1 MGTPLVP
8 TVFDFGRKGKPPT
21 NPELLDWLAVELME
35 SGWRMKHIHRLIVTS
50 QAYRMSSSSSK
61 ADSETIRKDPENRF
75 YWRANAGRMESQT
88 LRDSLL
94 QLAHVLDLSMGGAPI
109 PASQDQS
116 NRRSLYYFHS
126 HNEHN
131 KFLSMFDDASV
142 LDCYRRAQSIV
153 PQQALALENSQLAIE
168 CSQKIAD
175 RVVSHLQSNDVAIP
189 KESFVRTAFHVVL
202 STEPSADEL
211 SAAIRGLSRWI
222 ELATK
227 AGKENPESLARVN
240 LIQALI
246 NHNDF
251 ITIR

>member
-1 MGTPLVP
+1 
-8 TVFDFGRKGKPPT
+8 
-21 NPELLDWLAVELME
+21 
-35 SGWRMKHIHRLIVTS
+35 
-50 QAYRMSSSSSK
+50 
-61 ADSETIRKDPENRF
+61 
-75 YWRANAGRMESQT
+75 MESQT

-94 QLAHVLDLSMGGAPI
+94 QLANVLDLNMGGPSI

-116 NRRSLYYFHS
+116 YRRSLYYVHS

-153 PQQALALENSQLAIE
+153 PQQALALENSQLAID

-175 RVVSHLQSNDVAIP
+175 QIVSQLTEENSLVSD
-189 KESFVRTAFHVVL
+189 ETFVRIAFRFVL
-202 STEPSADEL
+202 SSDPSSDEI
-211 SAAIRGLSRWI
+211 AAALRGLDRWNKVAYR
-222 ELATK
+222 LGK
-227 AGKENPESLARVN
+227 ANPDALARVN